1 MMEYLES
8 LKEPSGREKFVKIN
22 PKYFY
27 DEATFEKIKKLKDIF
42 VEFDQ
47 KGSRKMG
54 IDEITSLFNQN
65 DIKVNEDELVKLFF
79 QNKKYKKKDYDKLY
93 LNFYQFLKFALNKG
107 HDFRLFMRKL
117 KSKLEEEKKKNKD
130 NKDKNIYL
138 PMNLN
143 LLLDYF
149 ILKSKE
155 KSSQEKIENA
165 IEKIDQVIKKIENS
179 DKEVYSSENSVRN
192 MRPENIKTPTNE
204 KLNNEDTKLSN
215 TDQNHKD
222 DSIENLDFRQLI
234 EEFANLFT
242 LNKLETFENTS
253 KIRSEKKGEYK
264 TISNKFDSEENTINS
279 SKYHTIK
286 KNFLPNNDL
295 YKKDVPIFY
304 KYSKNPNEIMGNA
317 VKQKMNQTAIV
328 KMNFD
333 NYKKYHNIKLA
344 LDATKEEI
352 EKMHMSNILKP
363 NVDYKLNKYFNKN
376 NSLKSFPLKENISKN
391 FINNKNLKK
400 SFIFKYKNISQNNSM
415 KLFTKKELFKYN
427 KSSFYDESRKNI
439 SNNRRSNKSS
449 YKFNESKSSTLL
461 DRRKE
466 QFDYYSDRKLDY
478 VPIDL
483 FSGKK

>member
-1 MMEYLES
+1 
-8 LKEPSGREKFVKIN
+8 
-22 PKYFY
+22 
-27 DEATFEKIKKLKDIF
+27 
-42 VEFDQ
+42 
-47 KGSRKMG
+47 
-54 IDEITSLFNQN
+54 
-65 DIKVNEDELVKLFF
+65 
-79 QNKKYKKKDYDKLY
+79 
-93 LNFYQFLKFALNKG
+93 
-107 HDFRLFMRKL
+107 
-117 KSKLEEEKKKNKD
+117 
-130 NKDKNIYL
+130 
-138 PMNLN
+138 
-143 LLLDYF
+143 
-149 ILKSKE
+149 
-155 KSSQEKIENA
+155 
-165 IEKIDQVIKKIENS
+165 
-179 DKEVYSSENSVRN
+179 
-192 MRPENIKTPTNE
+192 
-204 KLNNEDTKLSN
+204 
-215 TDQNHKD
+215 
-222 DSIENLDFRQLI
+222 
-234 EEFANLFT
+234 
-242 LNKLETFENTS
+242 
-253 KIRSEKKGEYK
+253 
-264 TISNKFDSEENTINS
+264 
-279 SKYHTIK
+279 
-286 KNFLPNNDL
+286 
-295 YKKDVPIFY
+295 
-304 KYSKNPNEIMGNA
+304 MGNA

-376 NSLKSFPLKENISKN
+376 NSLKSFPLKENRSKN

-483 FSGKK
+483 FSRKK